1 MEKKKGNLII
11 RDYKEDRKKR
21 RRELDYRAEAAAVWR
36 TGAERRCGG
45 GEREAEAEREKGE
58 ESGCDPHPEMLCWL
72 REDEMSVQELL
83 QRVQCVITHVGESA
97 VLPPLRPACVRSLVA
112 VVKMRGARKGGG
124 GR

>member
-1 MEKKKGNLII
+1 M
-11 RDYKEDRKKR
+11 DYG
-21 RRELDYRAEAAAVWR
+21 AEAAAVWR

-97 VLPPLRPACVRSLVA
+97 VLPQLHPVCVRSLVS
-112 VVKMRGARKGGG
+112 VVKNEGGKKGGG

>member
-1 MEKKKGNLII
+1 M
-11 RDYKEDRKKR
+11 DYG
-21 RRELDYRAEAAAVWR
+21 AEAAAVWR

-97 VLPPLRPACVRSLVA
+97 VLPLLRPACVRSLVA
-112 VVKMRGARKGGG
+112 VVKMRG
-124 GR
+124 